1 MHIHFCPWLFCPLA
15 CSNVI
20 DLGLLVDFSKNTEYD
35 EIQLTSFVREI
46 VNMTTQV
53 FTFSS
58 SKSHLAYLPF
68 STKTNENI
76 DGQWLNNQYIQT
88 IEDDDKEALN
98 RYLDK
103 VIIPYVT
110 PLGWESGTV
119 SYMTLFCIISLYCV
133 FIFFDNSKNYI
144 HNIHISG
151 NLYLWFTKLR

>member
-1 MHIHFCPWLFCPLA
+1 M
-15 CSNVI
+15 
-20 DLGLLVDFSKNTEYD
+20 DFSKSTDYD
-35 EIQLTSFVREI
+35 EIQLTNFVREI

-88 IEDDDKEALN
+88 IEDGDKEALN

-103 VIIPYVT
+103 VIMPYVA
-110 PLGWESGTV
+110 PSGWESGTV
-119 SYMTLFCIISLYCV
+119 YYMTVFYIISLYFVLYFSIIVKITYTKHIIQGICM
-133 FIFFDNSKNYI
+133 IRREFFCSLSPK
-144 HNIHISG
+144 
-151 NLYLWFTKLR
+151 

>member
-144 HNIHISG
+144 
-151 NLYLWFTKLR
+151 YTKFTFQGIYIFDSQN